1 MSYLPGGYLRSL
13 EMHDSKGLLDRYIYG
28 YDTQGNRTEIERTR
42 RELKDI
48 SGKYTYDYDL
58 EKRLINVRRDGALLR
73 SYAYDAFGNR
83 SIMTDEGVVTKYR
96 YDELDRLLETVS
108 DSKAV
113 SYEYDKRGNIAKEYT
128 DGLLQKTFTFDATN
142 MLSKVVDAESGEATY
157 SYNGMGKRVAVQ
169 NPTESIDYLL
179 DLTKDYHNMLERTV
193 NGESETY
200 TYDSNVVSMSKSG
213 NDYFYMLDELGT
225 GMYLTGT
232 DGIATST
239 YAYDEFG
246 RNINP
251 FTGKKEKPAYTKQ
264 GNIIQ
269 PLAFTGYQHDEMTGS
284 YFAQARYYDA
294 GVGRFVSEDS
304 VRGSINRPDTINHYL
319 YCWNMPTSLRDLN
332 GRDPIDDEFVPQ
344 ETDYITMDDYVS
356 KRKDEARQNYDNE
369 RTEKIGESI
378 DQLQTHYYEGMPDYT
393 EMIDQWLEGQN
404 QEILAAGVYGILG
417 QSICF
422 YNKVKTGGEM
432 DIKNPNS
439 WAEAFN
445 VDYPTEENQYF
456 LYHGVV
462 MDAATLGNV
471 TYAYVGAYYFSDEM
485 LYAGGAAVQVKRNNW
500 RDLPYMFT
508 LPYWGDAPED
518 HEAIELG
525 LKWNKEGFCDE

>member
-1 MSYLPGGYLRSL
+1 MSFLLGGYLRSL

-108 DSKAV
+108 DSKAM

-142 MLSKVVDAESGEATY
+142 MLLKVVDAEGKEATY

-193 NGESETY
+193 NGESENY

-232 DGIATST
+232 DGITTST

-269 PLAFTGYQHDEMTGS
+269 PLAFTGYQHDKMTGS

-294 GVGRFVSEDS
+294 GAGRFVSEDS
-304 VRGSINRPDTINHYL
+304 VRGRINRPDTINHYL
-319 YCWNMPTSLRDLN
+319 YCWNRPTSLRDLN
-332 GRDPIDDEFVPQ
+332 GRDPIDEEFVGFNEGVQFYSTVYDSAKPVINKIDNDLEELSKQ
-344 ETDYITMDDYVS
+344 KHLIFVLGGSGSAGAMLYVS
-356 KRKDEARQNYDNE
+356 GGVQMVVDPLPQDLLKCIGFQVVVGGGTEIGASADGSVYIGTLMAYNIASTEGRGNE
-369 RTEKIGESI
+369 IGISGGEGIVPGGGVWFAGEGESAI
-378 DQLQTHYYEGMPDYT
+378 YGAFASLGLGGEGT
-393 EMIDQWLEGQN
+393 ILEG
-404 QEILAAGVYGILG
+404 
-417 QSICF
+417 
-422 YNKVKTGGEM
+422 
-432 DIKNPNS
+432 
-439 WAEAFN
+439 
-445 VDYPTEENQYF
+445 
-456 LYHGVV
+456 H
-462 MDAATLGNV
+462 
-471 TYAYVGAYYFSDEM
+471 
-485 LYAGGAAVQVKRNNW
+485 AAVSDTTKTFYPLDEIRKCINDV
-500 RDLPYMFT
+500 FG
-508 LPYWGDAPED
+508 GDCKNE
-518 HEAIELG
+518 
-525 LKWNKEGFCDE
+525 

>member
-1 MSYLPGGYLRSL
+1 
-13 EMHDSKGLLDRYIYG
+13 
-28 YDTQGNRTEIERTR
+28 
-42 RELKDI
+42 
-48 SGKYTYDYDL
+48 
-58 EKRLINVRRDGALLR
+58 
-73 SYAYDAFGNR
+73 
-83 SIMTDEGVVTKYR
+83 MTDEGVVTKYR
-96 YDELDRLLETVS
+96 YDKLDRLLETVS
-108 DSKAV
+108 DSKAM

-200 TYDSNVVSMSKSG
+200 IYDSNVVSMSKAE

-269 PLAFTGYQHDEMTGS
+269 PLAFTGYQRDEMTES

-294 GVGRFVSEDS
+294 KIARFISRDKERYIWFS
-304 VRGSINRPDTINHYL
+304 KSKSLNIYEYCYNRPIDRI
-319 YCWNMPTSLRDLN
+319 DLN
-332 GRDPIDDEFVPQ
+332 GHYTFAEGVEAHLMMEAYALEELAPNCSVEYPIEGGSYHGSGNYGYADIVIFNDVTAEIYEIKPGSYAEGAVNHAIGEAQ
-344 ETDYITMDDYVS
+344 LNGYVDAFNNIKLS
-356 KRKDEARQNYDNE
+356 NLYKSHMDEAIVGTSYDATFNNVAIPSVINEGEYIVYRTYGDGLIIYNYQKSIPDDCKVYE
-369 RTEKIGESI
+369 PEPKIVLSAAAN
-378 DQLQTHYYEGMPDYT
+378 YMVGMEDSSVYNARIAF
-393 EMIDQWLEGQN
+393 EIGLALGMIDAMAVMLADDATVIGLADEPA
-404 QEILAAGVYGILG
+404 LAATFVAFCMLLGVIYID
-417 QSICF
+417 SNYIS
-422 YNKVKTGGEM
+422 T
-432 DIKNPNS
+432 D
-439 WAEAFN
+439 
-445 VDYPTEENQYF
+445 
-456 LYHGVV
+456 
-462 MDAATLGNV
+462 GNDCV
-471 TYAYVGAYYFSDEM
+471 A
-485 LYAGGAAVQVKRNNW
+485 
-500 RDLPYMFT
+500 
-508 LPYWGDAPED
+508 
-518 HEAIELG
+518 
-525 LKWNKEGFCDE
+525 